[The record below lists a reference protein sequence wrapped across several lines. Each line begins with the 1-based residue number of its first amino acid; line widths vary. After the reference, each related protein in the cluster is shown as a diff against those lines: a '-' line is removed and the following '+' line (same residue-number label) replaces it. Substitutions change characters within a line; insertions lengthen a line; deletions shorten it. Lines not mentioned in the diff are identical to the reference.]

1 MILSKILLPCFLI
14 IIIIVIIVII
24 LFIIVKRRRE
34 DMIPTPTPVTL
45 DKPEEIKCQKIRW
58 AVLLTTCVFPSNSTN
73 TGNNNSEAR
82 KNLYVVQIQ
91 RWVDNTT
98 LPIFVVDTSGYT
110 FDEIPKSDRLYIMSY
125 KTQHPIST
133 STEGEK
139 IGLMYAMSQM
149 SQMCQ
154 MSQIS
159 ECNFTHILKVTGR
172 YYLEGIE
179 NKLEKANTKEYDL
192 FLQIHRNNEGRWQ
205 NSEYYGI
212 RRDLMEDFITSIQG
226 RLMEHCLYDFSS
238 RVRFDFLGPFPNQIA
253 RGGDLLVID
262 PL

>member
-1 MILSKILLPCFLI
+1 M
-14 IIIIVIIVII
+14 IIVIIF
-24 LFIIVKRRRE
+24 FIIVKRRRE

-58 AVLLTTCVFPSNSTN
+58 VVLLTTCVFPSNSTN

-91 RWVDNTT
+91 RWVNNTT

-125 KTQHPIST
+125 KIQHPISS

-149 SQMCQ
+149 SQI
-154 MSQIS
+154 SQIS
-159 ECNFTHILKVTGR
+159 ESNFTHILKVTGR

-192 FLQIHRNNEGRWQ
+192 FLQIHRNNEGQWQ

-238 RVRFDFLGPFPNQIA
+238 RVKFDFLGPFPNQIA

>member
-1 MILSKILLPCFLI
+1 M
-14 IIIIVIIVII
+14 
-24 LFIIVKRRRE
+24 R
-34 DMIPTPTPVTL
+34 TPHVTTVH
-45 DKPEEIKCQKIRW
+45 KPKEIKCQKKIRW
-58 AVLLTTCVFPSNSTN
+58 VVLLTTCVFPSNSAN
-73 TGNNNSEAR
+73 MGNNNPEAR

-91 RWVDNTT
+91 RWVNETT

-110 FDEIPKSDRLYIMSY
+110 FDEIPKSDRLHIMSY
-125 KTQHPIST
+125 KIPHPIFT

-149 SQMCQ
+149 SP
-154 MSQIS
+154 MSPIS
-159 ECNFTHILKVTGR
+159 EYDFTHILKVTGR
-172 YYLEGIE
+172 YFLEGIE
-179 NKLEKANTKEYDL
+179 HKLEKANTEEFDL
-192 FLQIHRNNEGRWQ
+192 FLQIHRNNKGQWQ

-212 RRDLMEDFITSIQG
+212 RQDFMKDFITSIQG
-226 RLMEHCLYDFSS
+226 RLMEQALYDFSS

>member
-1 MILSKILLPCFLI
+1 M
-14 IIIIVIIVII
+14 
-24 LFIIVKRRRE
+24 
-34 DMIPTPTPVTL
+34 
-45 DKPEEIKCQKIRW
+45 DKPKEIKCQKIRW
-58 AVLLTTCVFPSNSTN
+58 VVLLTTCVFPSNSTN
-73 TGNNNSEAR
+73 RGNNNAEAR

-91 RWVDNTT
+91 RWVNNTT

-110 FDEIPKSDRLYIMSY
+110 FDEIPKSDRLFIMSY
-125 KTQHPIST
+125 KIQHPISS

-149 SQMCQ
+149 SQM
-154 MSQIS
+154 SQNL
-159 ECNFTHILKVTGR
+159 ECDFTHILKVTGR
-172 YYLEGIE
+172 YFLEGIE
-179 NKLEKANTKEYDL
+179 NNLEKANTNEYDL
-192 FLQIHRNNEGRWQ
+192 FLQIHRNNEGKWQ

-212 RRDLMEDFITSIQG
+212 RRDLMQDFITSIQE

-238 RVRFDFLGPFPNQIA
+238 SVRFDFLGPFPNQIA